1 MPRKRAVGRQC
12 DGEENEWATTM
23 TTFSALDHPVW
34 EALTSGH
41 AGMSR
46 SNGAARRYPSLVSP
60 LAALREPTPSAFSE
74 LARLVAPEEHVG
86 LVTAEPIS
94 VPAGWQI
101 FRTRSIEQ
109 MVCTELTG
117 DSDSSPLELGP
128 SDVPE
133 MMALAAATEPG
144 PFLPETIRM
153 GRYFG
158 VRAEDGVLIAMAG
171 ERLKL
176 DGFTEI
182 SAVCTHPEFRGRGHA
197 RRLVAFLVA
206 QTLREGRVAFLHV
219 KGENTAKV
227 VYEKLGFYVRRAV
240 ELTVISPA

>member
-1 MPRKRAVGRQC
+1 
-12 DGEENEWATTM
+12 M

-41 AGMSR
+41 AGIAR

-60 LAALREPTPSAFSE
+60 LAAVREPTPEAFSD

-94 VPAGWQI
+94 VPSDWQI
-101 FRTRSIEQ
+101 FRSRPIEQ

-117 DSDSSPLELGP
+117 DADLSPLELGP

-158 VRAEDGVLIAMAG
+158 LRSNEGRLMAMAG
-171 ERLKL
+171 ERLRL
-176 DGFTEI
+176 ERFTEI
-182 SAVCTHPEFRGRGHA
+182 SAVCTHPDFRGRGHA
-197 RRLVAFLVA
+197 RQLVAFLVA
-206 QTLREGRVAFLHV
+206 QTLREGRVACLHV
-219 KGENTAKV
+219 KGENNAAKS
-227 VYEKLGFYVRRAV
+227 VYQRLGFRVRRAL
-240 ELTVISPA
+240 ELTVISPAAPAAH

>member
-1 MPRKRAVGRQC
+1 VPPGSKE
-12 DGEENEWATTM
+12 DEWATTM
-23 TTFSALDHPVW
+23 TTFNALDHPVW

-41 AGMSR
+41 AGMAQSR
-46 SNGAARRYPSLVSP
+46 GAARRYASLVSP
-60 LAALREPTPSAFSE
+60 LAALREPTPGAFSD

-101 FRTRSIEQ
+101 FRTRAIEQ
-109 MVCTELTG
+109 MVCTELTDDG
-117 DSDSSPLELGP
+117 ASSPLELGP

-144 PFLPETIRM
+144 PFLSETIRM

-158 VRAEDGVLIAMAG
+158 VRSEDGALMAMAG

-206 QTLREGRVAFLHV
+206 QTLREGKVAFLHV
-219 KGENTAKV
+219 KGENKAKV
-227 VYEKLGFYVRRAV
+227 VYEKLGFHVRRAL